1 MVQWEFVVAWII
13 IYSAI
18 AFLVSKKL
26 DIKDNVNISGPIL
39 SVRSQIGVDL
49 VRKIASR
56 GKRAWNAWGIL
67 GVVLA
72 VVTGIGG
79 FILTI
84 ISAYGIFNSPDEVTI
99 DGPTDMIVIP
109 GVNRFLPLSATPE
122 IVLGLLIAMV
132 VHEGGH
138 AIYCRLGDINIESTG
153 IILGALLPLGAFVEP
168 DEEEQFEADTL
179 DQLKM
184 YSAGIMNNYGIFV
197 ICVIIMFAFI
207 PMLISPVVGI
217 SVGSVLD
224 GSPADESELEA
235 GDVIVQANGVTVEDS
250 QDLFNVS
257 SDQNGIDSVKTS
269 GGETI
274 DMPDGV
280 YIPRSPRVSGLDAGS
295 TVTEYNGDN
304 VTDARNFIEKIEQ
317 DDRQISEVTIKTENG
332 TETSEL
338 KVGAHVTSQN
348 STGLAKALNLSVG
361 NTTIVHSVNDRTVHN
376 NNELSDLLSQ
386 NVGDEVNITYWSGD
400 DTVTTE
406 YTVSEDGVESLLVSS
421 NPSGISAS
429 NLGVDNYPSETYYDV
444 FSVGDSIQE
453 TLQNVFTTLLLPIG
467 SLTPGVTFNFAGF
480 TPFIQNFYTVTVGG
494 EIVSSIVFFLL
505 SVVFWC
511 SWINLNLAIFNCLPT
526 FALDGGFVLKA
537 CVERIPY
544 ELSVKTEK
552 WVIIGIKTVVLSPLI
567 VMLVGPLVL

>member
-1 MVQWEFVVAWII
+1 MVQWELVVSWII

-18 AFLVSKKL
+18 AFLASKKL
-26 DIKDNVNISGPIL
+26 DISSNVNITGPIL
-39 SVRSQIGVDL
+39 SIRSQIGIGL
-49 VRKIASR
+49 IKRIASR
-56 GKRAWNAWGIL
+56 GKKAWNAWGIL
-67 GVVLA
+67 GVILA
-72 VVTGIGG
+72 IGTGIGG
-79 FILTI
+79 FVLTI
-84 ISAYGIFNSPDEVTI
+84 VSAYGIFNSPDEVTI

-153 IILGALLPLGAFVEP
+153 VIFGALLPIGAFVEP
-168 DEEEQFEADTL
+168 DEKEQFKADTL

-184 YSAGIMNNYGIFV
+184 YSAGIMNNYGVFV
-197 ICVIIMFAFI
+197 VCVIIMFVFI
-207 PMLISPVVGI
+207 PMLISPVGGI
-217 SVGSVLD
+217 GVGSVLD
-224 GSPADESELEA
+224 GSPADESELGP
-235 GDVIVQANGVTVEDS
+235 GDVIVEANGVTVENS

-257 SDQNGIDSVKTS
+257 SEQDGINSIKTS
-269 GGETI
+269 SGETI
-274 DMPDGV
+274 DIPSGV

-295 TVTEYNGDN
+295 TVTKYNGDN
-304 VTDARNFIEKIEQ
+304 VTGAQNFIEKIEQ
-317 DDRQISEVTIKTENG
+317 DDKQISEVTIKTENG

-338 KVGAHVTSQN
+338 RVGAHVTSQN
-348 STGLAKALNLSVG
+348 SSGLAEALNLSVG
-361 NTTIVHSVNDRTVHN
+361 GTTVIHSVDDRTVHN
-376 NNELSDLLSQ
+376 NSELSDLLSQ
-386 NVGDEVNITYWSGD
+386 SVGDNVNITYWSGG
-400 DTVTTE
+400 DTTTTQ
-406 YTVSEDGVESLLVSS
+406 YTVSQEGVESLLVSS

-429 NLGVDNYPSETYYDV
+429 NLGVDAYPSEGYYDV
-444 FSVGDSIQE
+444 FSVGDSVQE

-552 WVIIGIKTVVLSPLI
+552 WFIIGIKTIVLSPLV